1 MGAWG
6 ILAAAVGGAVA
17 ACAPPLPLVVLPP
30 DGVSTLRYAR
40 GPVPPKRRAAAIIGF
55 APFPLPPPPLRRWR
69 RPRGAIACAPAAG
82 FRCAPLC
89 PCCAVSRGSGGGAPL
104 RSGPA
109 PRFWPRGG
117 AILFSLRRV
126 WGLRRLRAALK
137 VYRTARA
144 AQCKCGVHGFAM
156 NPCDSLPTA
165 TAPYYREAR
174 VTLAR
179 RQTACRMRHCC
190 ARRIVETGGR
200 RKLGCTS
207 TRWAERQRIVGVGQ
221 IV

>member
-1 MGAWG
+1 MGDSRG
-6 ILAAAVGGAVA
+6 CRGGRRRGLRRCRA
-17 ACAPPLPLVVLPP
+17 APPLPLVVLPP
-30 DGVSTLRYAR
+30 EGVSTFRYAR

-69 RPRGAIACAPAAG
+69 RQRGAKACAPAAG

-89 PCCAVSRGSGGGAPL
+89 PCCAVSRGSGGGRPLREAPAIPFFWSGGGWLLRGHSAAVAPFAGLAAGNQGRGACFSGLWPPRRCGGAPL

-126 WGLRRLRAALK
+126 WGLRRLRAALE
-137 VYRTARA
+137 VYRAARA

-156 NPCDSLPTA
+156 NPYVS
-165 TAPYYREAR
+165 
-174 VTLAR
+174 
-179 RQTACRMRHCC
+179 
-190 ARRIVETGGR
+190 
-200 RKLGCTS
+200 
-207 TRWAERQRIVGVGQ
+207 
-221 IV
+221 